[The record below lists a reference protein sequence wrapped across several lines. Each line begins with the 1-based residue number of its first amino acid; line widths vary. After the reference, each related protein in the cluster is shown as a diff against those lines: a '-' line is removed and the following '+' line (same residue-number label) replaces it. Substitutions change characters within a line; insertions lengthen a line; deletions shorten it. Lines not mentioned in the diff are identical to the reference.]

1 MILSPTDA
9 ERVKLSKDV
18 NGGYLWGTP
27 SAGAPASVW
36 GLTPVVDAN
45 LAAGFVVGDFTSR
58 SIELLMREEVLT
70 ELSREHAD
78 YFTKNL
84 VAIRSEARAANGLY
98 RPSAFVTRTF
108 PATSSAALLANR
120 K

>member
-1 MILSPTDA
+1 M
-9 ERVKLSKDV
+9 KLTKDV
-18 NGGYLWGTP
+18 NGGYLWGSP

-36 GLTPVVDAN
+36 GLTPVVDGN
-45 LAAGFVVGDFTSR
+45 LASGFVVGDFTPR

-84 VAIRSEARAANGLY
+84 VAIRTEARAANGLY
-98 RPSAFVTRTF
+98 RPSAFAVGSF
-108 PATSSAALLANR
+108 PAVPPATLSANR

>member
-1 MILSPTDA
+1 
-9 ERVKLSKDV
+9 VKLTKDI
-18 NGGYLWGTP
+18 NGSYLWGSP

-36 GLTPVVDAN
+36 GLTPVVDTN

-70 ELSREHAD
+70 ELSREHQD

-84 VAIRSEARAANGLY
+84 VAIRTEARAANGLY
-98 RPSAFVTRTF
+98 RPSAFAVGSF
-108 PATSSAALLANR
+108 PAVPPATLSANR